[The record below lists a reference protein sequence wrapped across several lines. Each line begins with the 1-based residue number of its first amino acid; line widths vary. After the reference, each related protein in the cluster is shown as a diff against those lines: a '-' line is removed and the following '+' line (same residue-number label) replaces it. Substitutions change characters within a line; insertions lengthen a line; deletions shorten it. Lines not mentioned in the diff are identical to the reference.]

1 MNTLN
6 TSCSEFLSFV
16 KQYQISYICNNYD
29 IYCDDTCAE
38 NNNAN
43 CYCYCDANTIYCVNS
58 SYYYFR
64 FISVLLFGLFL
75 SCLCCI
81 LYNAFVKNTQT
92 VSNNHQKA
100 ILPAYDEIYHTHT
113 QIQTHTQ
120 TNTNIDSKID
130 DKLKNNSQLK

>member
-1 MNTLN
+1 MNT
-6 TSCSEFLSFV
+6 TCSEFLSLV
-16 KQYQISYICNNYD
+16 KKYQLTYICNNYD

-64 FISVLLFGLFL
+64 FISVLLFGLIL
-75 SCLCCI
+75 SCLWCI
-81 LYNAFVKNTQT
+81 LYNAFIKNKQT

-100 ILPAYDEIYHTHT
+100 ILPKYDEIYHTQT
-113 QIQTHTQ
+113 QTQTN
-120 TNTNIDSKID
+120 TNTNIDSKVD
-130 DKLKNNSQLK
+130 DKLNNNS